1 MVKSDESPLV
11 FLSYQWGKQPQI
23 MALYKRLTSLG
34 YTVWMDIYQM
44 GGGDSLYDKIDRGMR
59 GCKAVISCVTL
70 KYSLSANCR
79 REISLADALKKPII
93 PLLLEQMKWPPDG
106 PMSMVFTELLFI
118 NFYRDEGVQT
128 TWQGEKF
135 DELTGKLGQ
144 YVPAVETMKTEK
156 PKPANDNS
164 TNNRPKATVNG
175 TGDKR
180 KIDESA
186 NDMSKGKVLS
196 ANKENETNNDTAIEI
211 NGGVKKPK
219 PQARSSLGNKP
230 IVTKAVAVS
239 ALGSTAG
246 KGKSAREI
254 TANNNKSHDKTES
267 ETRIKS
273 QDKTDT
279 ETKKAG
285 VEKSNSSTR
294 QRKADDKNG
303 TANTPSLGDNK
314 VKAKVSAVSALGA
327 STVKSKG
334 QPSSATN
341 VKTTASKDREDK
353 NPGRIPT
360 SQPDKAGSNSVNK
373 QTTTSASGKPPAV
386 TSNKQV
392 RKGNSASDKTTKTK
406 LNNRTEEKNETVNNQ
421 KQTKD
426 ETKSKSCIIL

>member
-128 TWQGEKF
+128 TWQGDKF

-180 KIDESA
+180 KIDGSA
-186 NDMSKGKVLS
+186 NDTSKGKVLS
-196 ANKENETNNDTAIEI
+196 ANKENETNNDTAIET

-246 KGKSAREI
+246 KAKSAREI

-279 ETKKAG
+279 ETKGAG
-285 VEKSNSSTR
+285 VERSNNSTG
-294 QRKADDKNG
+294 QRKADDKNA
-303 TANTPSLGDNK
+303 TAKTPSLGDNK

-327 STVKSKG
+327 SSVKGKG

-341 VKTTASKDREDK
+341 VNKTASKDREDK
-353 NPGRIPT
+353 KPSGTPT
-360 SQPDKAGSNSVNK
+360 SQSDKGVSKNVNK
-373 QTTTSASGKPPAV
+373 QTTSSSGKPPAV
-386 TSNKQV
+386 TSNKQSG
-392 RKGNSASDKTTKTK
+392 KGNSASDKTTKTK

-421 KQTKD
+421 QQTKD